1 MSSFSKWFWDE
12 SFWLPVNYTWKDF
25 TPTEHVPKPQF
36 SDLYIVPAL
45 VALML
50 FVRYLFELF
59 IALPICMYGIGDGLK
74 RTIEENAVCEEVYI
88 CLFIMFYIYFYIYLT
103 SYEKVHVTRKNT
115 IRPLFPLK
123 YVCHV
128 KIKAFLMV
136 KK

>member
-25 TPTEHVPKPQF
+25 TPTEDVPKPQF

-88 CLFIMFYIYFYIYLT
+88 CLFIMFYIYFIYMYLT
-103 SYEKVHVTRKNT
+103 SYEKVHVTAL
-115 IRPLFPLK
+115 I
-123 YVCHV
+123 
-128 KIKAFLMV
+128 A
-136 KK
+136 